1 MLAFGLGFTYLPPA
15 NEVWGKVIC
24 LQVCVCPQG
33 GAVPAC
39 IASGIPACLAA
50 GLGGG
55 AIPACIAG
63 GIPACL
69 AAGLGGW
76 RGIWSRSRPTAK
88 GEVEGGLV
96 WGGVP
101 GRGVCLLQGVPGG
114 DTHPT
119 TTAAGGTHPIGM
131 HSCLWY

>member
-1 MLAFGLGFTYLPPA
+1 MLAFGLGFTYLPSA

-33 GAVPAC
+33 GCCPSMHC
-39 IASGIPACLAA
+39 RWYPSMPCSRSR
-50 GLGGG
+50 GG

-76 RGIWSRSRPTAK
+76 RGIWSRSRPTAT

-96 WGGVP
+96 WGGGAWP
-101 GRGVCLLQGVPGG
+101 GVCLLQGVPGG

-119 TTAAGGTHPIGM
+119 TTAAGGTHPTGM